1 MYRVVTGVGQEPR
14 ATSWDRCA
22 GALDEAAHGPAFSV
36 CVSVYE
42 VPNTSGTRGMF
53 VSSVGPL
60 PLPGQ
65 GRNVLDSGK
74 TLLGE
79 GVELTKVR

>member
-1 MYRVVTGVGQEPR
+1 MP
-14 ATSWDRCA
+14 
-22 GALDEAAHGPAFSV
+22 GALDEAARGPAFSL
-36 CVSVYE
+36 CFSVYE

-53 VSSVGPL
+53 VSSVDPL
-60 PLPGQ
+60 PLPPGQ

-79 GVELTKVR
+79 SVELTIQS